1 MRGFII
7 GALFAIACFMGI
19 IMAQLQLIETNTRQ
33 HSSPTPAACKLT

>member
-19 IMAQLQLIETNTRQ
+19 IVGKLDRIEANTRQ